1 MTSNK
6 KVAELVKYIISTY
19 NEITKRKI
27 SRQKL
32 RNIIFL
38 IDMDYFK
45 DNKKTITDLTYLKDV
60 FGVIA
65 IDSNRKDA
73 VRHIVRTNDDIN
85 EDSEIF
91 LGIPRFYYSCKSP
104 KYEFLGDDELECAN
118 NIISKVAK
126 LTHREFCNIIQN
138 DITRKATSMYSVID
152 PYLMFYR

>member
-152 PYLMFYR
+152 PYLVFYR

>member
-104 KYEFLGDDELECAN
+104 KYELLGDDELECAN

-152 PYLMFYR
+152 PYLVFYR